1 MSNMSILPSC
11 PCLYIFALFF
21 ISLAKRSVIMLGKMQ
36 LMQKLERKIKEN
48 ENLHVTLEPMI
59 ELVKAEKN
67 KLMVC
72 VQSNA

>member
-1 MSNMSILPSC
+1 
-11 PCLYIFALFF
+11 
-21 ISLAKRSVIMLGKMQ
+21 MLGKMQ

-72 VQSNA
+72 KQANALSIF